1 MGKIKCLFDIVFIH
15 VFGCVSKIYLFLKNI
30 KLIFFKNIF
39 DNFNTLI
46 LKIKIKIKIIIF
58 K

>member
-15 VFGCVSKIYLFLKNI
+15 VFECVLKIYLFLKNI

-39 DNFNTLI
+39 DNFNILI
-46 LKIKIKIKIIIF
+46 LKIKIKTKIIIF

>member
-15 VFGCVSKIYLFLKNI
+15 VFGCVLKIYLFLKNI
-30 KLIFFKNIF
+30 KLIFLKNIF
-39 DNFNTLI
+39 DNFNILI
-46 LKIKIKIKIIIF
+46 LKIKIKTKIIIF